1 MLKTQRKWSLI
12 AQKAQK
18 KEKDSMEE
26 TLSNLENAEP
36 ELCIRLLHFP
46 SVQNFSGLKKKIQH
60 CSEEWMKGF
69 LEQDG
74 LAVLFTTLERLSDD
88 TTRASKSTL
97 ITSME
102 LLQCVGCVK
111 AVMNSRTGLDFVI
124 SREDYTRVLSTTL
137 DSANVMVKKQVFEL
151 LAAMCIYSSEGK
163 SRSIDA
169 MEHYKQAKSQ
179 RYRFSVVI
187 NELRNA
193 ENLPYQT
200 GILSFINAAILSTDA
215 IHQRVKLR
223 NEFIGLQLLDVLS
236 ELRLES
242 VRTNLAKSR
251 AIFGNPNNSDDFG
264 NGYQLRSCAHL
275 EADDLLIQLEVFDEK
290 KLEDEEEI
298 QAITGVEGIDINNHQ
313 DVFAAVFNKVCNSPQ
328 ANNLLTILQCLVQ
341 LNPDDRVSDLAWEA
355 LVTIAQKAAV
365 LETVAEA
372 QKLLRGRLSRRTSV
386 FTTSIYTQTEQG
398 AIQKLNE
405 EAIEETDGG
414 ATVVC
419 TPPPPPPPPPP
430 LGNIPPPPPPPP
442 MGGIPPPPP
451 PPGGIPPPP
460 PPPSGGIPPPP
471 PPPGG
476 IPPPPP
482 PPGGVPPPPP
492 GLPPVYGGIVPVNA
506 AQLNSRPSVR
516 RSATV
521 PKPTAK
527 LRKFNWQKI
536 PQNTLRKSTDSV
548 WENLERGGCELE
560 PNYKTIEE
568 LFSQKQIV
576 KKEVTKQKKKAAPAE
591 VTLIDSRKSLNVN
604 IFLRQFR
611 LPNEEIIKALKQ
623 GNREILTEEKLKNM
637 LKFLPEDAE
646 IETIRSFKG
655 DPTTLGNAEKYFR
668 LLIGLKDYVLR
679 IEAAIA
685 RESFDEEMTSIV
697 PVIDNIKQAVNAIRQ
712 CKKLE
717 DFLVLILK
725 TGNYLNFGGYAG
737 DAHAFKITSLLKL
750 SETKSNKPRMT
761 LMHCVVMEAAENHP
775 HLLDIPSELSVVME
789 CKTVSV
795 DHLKSTINRL
805 TGGIAKLTKQ
815 VEKSSKEVKEQFA
828 PFLKV
833 ATDKVSTFAKDLEE
847 IENLRL
853 SLAKYLVE
861 DEAKFKLEE
870 CLSTFAKLCEQIK
883 SAIKENKERAVME
896 EKKKKRAQMEEERK
910 KSGKVSKFAPPPAGE
925 NIIDNL
931 LTDIRKGFK
940 LKKSSESPTKSRL
953 NSVANEN
960 QTDNAAETNN
970 ATDSAQEATTI
981 SIKQKDEKF
990 ATLVRV
996 SNGENDVTSKET
1008 DKTSPELHDIV
1019 NSSNSTDANA
1029 KDTDANKTVV
1039 ISPSDVD
1046 ITVTEIP
1053 TVLDS
1058 PSDVGKPVTELPVVL
1073 DLSSNLDIAGNEI
1086 PVALDTPSNVDKSV
1100 ADIPVAVSLPNN
1112 VDTEVIEMP
1121 VTLLS
1126 PNKEDNTVADIPVAL
1141 DLPKDVDNAV
1151 TETPVESDMKV
1162 QEPLHLIPAKPI
1174 TKVISPIMISPDEQN
1189 LLINGEN
1196 VSENLLEV
1204 NGNLQ
1209 KKGSD
1214 VDPAT
1219 TAGPGILQEAK
1230 DKLEQIVDSMKPM
1243 QGSTVDGDKK
1253 GDRKKSTISTSREGD
1268 KRKAKPKMPLFTSK
1282 NTKQNL
1288 TTSNMKKQIG
1298 EANPRVKQ
1306 LRQRYGS
1313 TNSDRSR
1320 TPKAPILNKNVLAD
1334 KAKSVLKTNRAKTV
1348 PAQSVIT
1355 ERLKRPSTTPSADR
1369 NRINSSST
1377 KTDVIKAP
1385 KKPITNLPAVDAHK
1399 FDGRSYYSAPKAI
1412 KTVPTKAKPLRKT
1425 PETKQNQ
1432 LQSKLQTDRKAMDK
1446 TSLKDKTTKV
1456 TDKTLSKDKT
1466 TLAAQK
1472 NTPKPVTSDSINK
1485 ISNKNASVDKK
1496 TKLDTTSASKR
1507 FTSHEDAMKRKYAF
1521 RRDQKRTPI
1530 ATKSITN
1537 NRKISKT
1544 ATSLS

>member
-996 SNGENDVTSKET
+996 SNG
-1008 DKTSPELHDIV
+1008 
-1019 NSSNSTDANA
+1019 
-1029 KDTDANKTVV
+1029 
-1039 ISPSDVD
+1039 
-1046 ITVTEIP
+1046 
-1053 TVLDS
+1053 
-1058 PSDVGKPVTELPVVL
+1058 
-1073 DLSSNLDIAGNEI
+1073 
-1086 PVALDTPSNVDKSV
+1086 
-1100 ADIPVAVSLPNN
+1100 
-1112 VDTEVIEMP
+1112 
-1121 VTLLS
+1121 
-1126 PNKEDNTVADIPVAL
+1126 
-1141 DLPKDVDNAV
+1141 
-1151 TETPVESDMKV
+1151 
-1162 QEPLHLIPAKPI
+1162 
-1174 TKVISPIMISPDEQN
+1174 
-1189 LLINGEN
+1189 
-1196 VSENLLEV
+1196 
-1204 NGNLQ
+1204 
-1209 KKGSD
+1209 
-1214 VDPAT
+1214 
-1219 TAGPGILQEAK
+1219 
-1230 DKLEQIVDSMKPM
+1230 
-1243 QGSTVDGDKK
+1243 
-1253 GDRKKSTISTSREGD
+1253 D

-1456 TDKTLSKDKT
+1456 TDKTSAHKTTKVTDKTLSKDKT

>member
-996 SNGENDVTSKET
+996 SN
-1008 DKTSPELHDIV
+1008 
-1019 NSSNSTDANA
+1019 
-1029 KDTDANKTVV
+1029 
-1039 ISPSDVD
+1039 
-1046 ITVTEIP
+1046 
-1053 TVLDS
+1053 
-1058 PSDVGKPVTELPVVL
+1058 
-1073 DLSSNLDIAGNEI
+1073 
-1086 PVALDTPSNVDKSV
+1086 
-1100 ADIPVAVSLPNN
+1100 
-1112 VDTEVIEMP
+1112 
-1121 VTLLS
+1121 
-1126 PNKEDNTVADIPVAL
+1126 
-1141 DLPKDVDNAV
+1141 
-1151 TETPVESDMKV
+1151 
-1162 QEPLHLIPAKPI
+1162 
-1174 TKVISPIMISPDEQN
+1174 
-1189 LLINGEN
+1189 
-1196 VSENLLEV
+1196 EV

-1456 TDKTLSKDKT
+1456 TDKTSAHKTTKVTDKTLSKDKT